1 MKTIEDLHTREIFSP
16 YDYNIQDIRL
26 HQTNKRNIR
35 AIREIEK
42 SWEEKSYT
50 GIPYRQYHSGVPEG
64 KILASFCL
72 EFSIFL
78 LKINNWIAMLLEGS

>member
-50 GIPYRQYHSGVPEG
+50 GIPYRQFILKFQKG
-64 KILASFCL
+64 KSWRAFV
-72 EFSIFL
+72 
-78 LKINNWIAMLLEGS
+78 